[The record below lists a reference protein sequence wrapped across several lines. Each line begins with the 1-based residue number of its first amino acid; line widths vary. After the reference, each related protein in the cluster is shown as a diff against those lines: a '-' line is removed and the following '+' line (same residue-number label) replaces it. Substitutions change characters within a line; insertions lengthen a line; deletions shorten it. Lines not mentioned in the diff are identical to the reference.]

1 MTLTNYIISCL
12 TFSLLIYIPI
22 HWKLPYNHTSHQPN
36 RFEVGKEGSHLAND
50 SKDGRSIANRLES
63 ELKKNEDE
71 VHNSDP
77 NIPDK
82 DQNPTDLAKAHG
94 NKPSKGAMIDEQ
106 IKLEEEAEVSSTI

>member
-1 MTLTNYIISCL
+1 MAHTNDGDQRNASQKD
-12 TFSLLIYIPI
+12 SEAQ
-22 HWKLPYNHTSHQPN
+22 KPN
-36 RFEVGKEGSHLAND
+36 RYEAGKEGSHLSND

-63 ELKKNEDE
+63 ELRKNEDE

-94 NKPSKGAMIDEQ
+94 NKPSRGAMIDEQ
-106 IKLEEEAEVSSTI
+106 IKLEEEAEVSFSWFL